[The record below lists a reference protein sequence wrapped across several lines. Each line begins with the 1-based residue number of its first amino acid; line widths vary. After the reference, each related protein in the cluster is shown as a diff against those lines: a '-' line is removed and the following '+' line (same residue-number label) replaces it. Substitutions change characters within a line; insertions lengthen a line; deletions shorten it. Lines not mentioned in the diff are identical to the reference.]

1 MNEPSIGNSAPVAA
15 SIAKVEFWRRIASG
29 QHRDGK
35 KRCEQPV
42 GVTQFEID
50 RAPQNHANSLF
61 RATAAID
68 CVS

>member
-1 MNEPSIGNSAPVAA
+1 MNRRSATARQWRRQSRRLNFGAGLHPA
-15 SIAKVEFWRRIASG
+15 SIATA
-29 QHRDGK
+29 K